1 MENNQTTIRVV
12 SFQDLWN
19 IFVQKI
25 WIIVLVGV
33 LVTVGLF
40 VGTTLTFEPEYRSTA
55 TMYILRQNMKQ
66 VAHELNSADDVAT
79 DFSLALD
86 VVKDCDY
93 LMKSYTV
100 VEQVKRNLNLQPDYE
115 AISKRISTS
124 NPDNTRILEVSV
136 VAESPGEAKRIV
148 DNLCDVGASAINST
162 MGFEQISLYE
172 YGNINYKPSNKPK
185 PILFLFVGLLAAVV
199 TYSVFMVIFL
209 LDATIKTDEDIKTY
223 LGLSILGDIPEANN
237 DRKNKQKYRYQSRKK
252 GYGYGYFASDKFIQK
267 EGEEQK

>member
-1 MENNQTTIRVV
+1 MENNTKIRVV
-12 SFQDLWN
+12 SFRDLWD

-25 WIIVLVGV
+25 WIIVLVCA

-40 VGTTLTFEPEYRSTA
+40 VVNTITFEPEYRSTA

-66 VAHELNSADDVAT
+66 IAPEQNSADDVAT

-100 VEQVKRNLNLQPDYE
+100 VEQVKRNLNLSLDYE
-115 AISKRISTS
+115 EISKRISTS

-136 VAESPGEAKRIV
+136 VAESPEEAKRMV

-172 YGNINYKPSNKPK
+172 YGNMNYEPSNKTK
-185 PILFLFVGLLAAVV
+185 PLLFLFVGMIAAVV
-199 TYSVFMVIFL
+199 TYSVFLVVFL
-209 LDATIKTDEDIKTY
+209 LDATIKSDEDIENY

-237 DRKNKQKYRYQSRKK
+237 DKKNKQKYRYKYRKK
-252 GYGYGYFASDKFIQK
+252 GYGYGYINPNILTKN
-267 EGEEQK
+267 EGEDQS